1 MRCPRRGLSR
11 RSAVVAQPDLDH
23 RESGDYCRPVP
34 HRSDHRESGDCCSP
48 VLVSDIMVVSL
59 LIVLVA
65 TAQAFSSA
73 PSKVTR
79 PPCTRRARMQF
90 ALYSNQDN
98 VDQAAKGMDEAF
110 TKLDSLSSKDFGDDG
125 DDGEASVDLKYSRT
139 EETQAGRTGKSTAEE
154 IENYLEMQGELEG
167 TAPSE
172 EDLQMKQ
179 EELSEET
186 VDDVLSQLD
195 ILMEQIG
202 FTGEDEPFESIN
214 PILRLRGPV
223 ATGYGRGGKKLGV
236 PTANVST
243 SALHFVGGSA
253 KTFELRS
260 CRLHCFSRPLNK

>member
-1 MRCPRRGLSR
+1 
-11 RSAVVAQPDLDH
+11 
-23 RESGDYCRPVP
+23 
-34 HRSDHRESGDCCSP
+34 
-48 VLVSDIMVVSL
+48 
-59 LIVLVA
+59 
-65 TAQAFSSA
+65 
-73 PSKVTR
+73 
-79 PPCTRRARMQF
+79 MQF
-90 ALYSNQDN
+90 ALYSNQDD
-98 VDQAAKGMDEAF
+98 DQVAKGMDEAF

-125 DDGEASVDLKYSRT
+125 DDDEASVDLKYSRT
-139 EETQAGRTGKSTAEE
+139 DETQAGRTGKSTAEE

-167 TAPSE
+167 TAPP
-172 EDLQMKQ
+172 EDLQIKQ